1 MVVRDFVK
9 NQVMWQVVLWKTHLF
24 TISFVKSLFWI
35 GVPSPHHPC
44 FVKTRAAIRRKPVG
58 AYLIRK
64 LAGFVMTQMYDILLK
79 QLDSRRL
86 GTAFVTSNCL
96 AWMMCFVKNVSIT
109 KLPSQQ
115 RCYHKKDSLTE
126 NKFSFAPHLLYPSTL
141 PPPIVLARCFMA
153 PKKARSSWRGGRCE
167 GKRGKERR
175 TNLGCPWFLEVA
187 MDAGIWGFDVYFFDF
202 LRLLLTCF
210 FNRIQS
216 DFTLYTW
223 LRSERVRQPGTT
235 VDDVLTTALSK
246 QDWSNA
252 VNKKSSLLN
261 HQSSRTRLLN
271 STSG

>member
-9 NQVMWQVVLWKTHLF
+9 NQVMWQVVLWITHLF

-44 FVKTRAAIRRKPVG
+44 FVKTRVAIRRKPVG

-79 QLDSRRL
+79 QLDSRRT
-86 GTAFVTSNCL
+86 GTALVTSNCL

-126 NKFSFAPHLLYPSTL
+126 NKFSFAPHLDIVPINPSTTDR
-141 PPPIVLARCFMA
+141 PCQVLHGS
-153 PKKARSSWRGGRCE
+153 KKARSSWRGGRCE

-187 MDAGIWGFDVYFFDF
+187 MDAGIWGLDVYFLDF

-216 DFTLYTW
+216 DFTLYILGW
-223 LRSERVRQPGTT
+223 GQRECANLARPWMMFSP
-235 VDDVLTTALSK
+235 
-246 QDWSNA
+246 
-252 VNKKSSLLN
+252 LL
-261 HQSSRTRLLN
+261 
-271 STSG
+271 